1 MNKSNS
7 LILALPKGRVYED
20 FIPLLEK
27 TQFAIKDDV
36 KQSRKML
43 LDTKHPSVKV
53 LIIRGWD
60 VPTYITSGAAHI
72 GIVGKDIL
80 MEKEE
85 EEFVELADLGLGKCR
100 LSLAG
105 YEDVLTG
112 SARLKIATKYPK
124 SSTKFMNAIGIQPE
138 IIYLNGAQEIAPV
151 LGLSDAIIDLVDTGK
166 TLTANGLTEIKTIA
180 NISTRLIANKAS
192 IKTKSTIINEIMEAL
207 KSVSYT
213 HLTLPTKA

>member
-1 MNKSNS
+1 MNKSNA

-36 KQSRKML
+36 KKSRKML

-72 GIVGKDIL
+72 GIIGKDIL

-105 YEDVLTG
+105 YEDVLRG

-124 SSTKFMNAIGIQPE
+124 SSIKFMNSIGIQPE

-180 NISTRLIANKAS
+180 DISSRLIANKAS
-192 IKTKSTIINEIMEAL
+192 MKTKSKIINEIMEAL
-207 KSVSYT
+207 K
-213 HLTLPTKA
+213 

>member
-36 KQSRKML
+36 KKSRMML

-112 SARLKIATKYPK
+112 SARLKVATKYPK
-124 SSTKFMNAIGIQPE
+124 SSTKFMNSIGIQPE

-180 NISTRLIANKAS
+180 DISTRLIANKAS
-192 IKTKSTIINEIMEAL
+192 MKTKSKIINEIMEAL
-207 KSVSYT
+207 K
-213 HLTLPTKA
+213 

>member
-36 KQSRKML
+36 KKSRKML

-112 SARLKIATKYPK
+112 SARLKVATKYPK
-124 SSTKFMNAIGIQPE
+124 SSTKFMNSIGIQPE

-166 TLTANGLTEIKTIA
+166 TLAANGLTEIKTISD
-180 NISTRLIANKAS
+180 ISTRLIANKAS

-207 KSVSYT
+207 K
-213 HLTLPTKA
+213 

>member
-20 FIPLLEK
+20 FIPMLEK

-36 KQSRKML
+36 KKSRKML
-43 LDTKHPSVKV
+43 LDTKHPGVKV

-80 MEKEE
+80 MEKDE

-124 SSTKFMNAIGIQPE
+124 SSTKFMNSIGIQPE

-166 TLTANGLTEIKTIA
+166 TLTANGLKEIKIIA
-180 NISTRLIANKAS
+180 DISTRLIANKAS
-192 IKTKSTIINEIMEAL
+192 IKTKATIINEIMEAL
-207 KSVSYT
+207 K
-213 HLTLPTKA
+213 

>member
-36 KQSRKML
+36 KKSRKML

-105 YEDVLTG
+105 YENVLTG
-112 SARLKIATKYPK
+112 SARLKVATKYPK
-124 SSTKFMNAIGIQPE
+124 SSTKFMNSIGIQPE

-166 TLTANGLTEIKTIA
+166 TLTANGLIEIKTIA
-180 NISTRLIANKAS
+180 DISTRLIANKAS
-192 IKTKSTIINEIMEAL
+192 MKTKIY
-207 KSVSYT
+207 VY
-213 HLTLPTKA
+213 

>member
-36 KQSRKML
+36 KKSRKML
-43 LDTKHPSVKV
+43 LDTKHPGVKV

-60 VPTYITSGAAHI
+60 LPTYITSGAAHI

-85 EEFVELADLGLGKCR
+85 EEFVELTDLGLGKCR

-124 SSTKFMNAIGIQPE
+124 SSMKFMNSIGIQPE

-166 TLTANGLTEIKTIA
+166 TLTANGLKEIKTIA
-180 NISTRLIANKAS
+180 DISTRLIANKAS
-192 IKTKSTIINEIMEAL
+192 MKTKSTIINEIMEAL
-207 KSVSYT
+207 
-213 HLTLPTKA
+213 A

>member
-20 FIPLLEK
+20 FIPLLDK

-36 KQSRKML
+36 KRSRKML

-124 SSTKFMNAIGIQPE
+124 SSTKFMNSIGIQPE

-166 TLTANGLTEIKTIA
+166 TLIANGLTEIKTIA
-180 NISTRLIANKAS
+180 DISTRLIANKAS
-192 IKTKSTIINEIMEAL
+192 MKTKSTIINEIMEAL
-207 KSVSYT
+207 KQC
-213 HLTLPTKA
+213 

>member
-7 LILALPKGRVYED
+7 VILALPKGRVYED

-36 KQSRKML
+36 KKSRKML

-124 SSTKFMNAIGIQPE
+124 SSTKFMNSIGIQPE

-166 TLTANGLTEIKTIA
+166 TLTANGLTELKIIA
-180 NISTRLIANKAS
+180 DISTRLIANKAS
-192 IKTKSTIINEIMEAL
+192 IKTKATIINEIMEAL
-207 KSVSYT
+207 K
-213 HLTLPTKA
+213 

>member
-36 KQSRKML
+36 KKSRKML

-105 YEDVLTG
+105 YEDALTG

-180 NISTRLIANKAS
+180 DISTRLIANKAS

-207 KSVSYT
+207 K
-213 HLTLPTKA
+213 

>member
-36 KQSRKML
+36 KKSRKML
-43 LDTKHPSVKV
+43 LDTKHPGVKV

-60 VPTYITSGAAHI
+60 LPTYITSGAAHI

-124 SSTKFMNAIGIQPE
+124 SSTKFMNSIGIQPE

-166 TLTANGLTEIKTIA
+166 TLTANGLTEIKIIA
-180 NISTRLIANKAS
+180 DISTRLIANKAS
-192 IKTKSTIINEIMEAL
+192 IKTKATIINEIMEVL
-207 KSVSYT
+207 K
-213 HLTLPTKA
+213 

>member
-1 MNKSNS
+1 MNKSNP

-36 KQSRKML
+36 KKSRKML

-124 SSTKFMNAIGIQPE
+124 SSTKFMNSIGIQPE

-166 TLTANGLTEIKTIA
+166 TLTANGLTEIKTVA
-180 NISTRLIANKAS
+180 DISTRLIANKAS
-192 IKTKSTIINEIMEAL
+192 IKTKSTVIDEIMEAL
-207 KSVSYT
+207 K
-213 HLTLPTKA
+213 

>member
-36 KQSRKML
+36 KKSRKML
-43 LDTKHPSVKV
+43 LDTKHPGVKV

-60 VPTYITSGAAHI
+60 LPTYITSGAAHI

-124 SSTKFMNAIGIQPE
+124 SSTKFMNSIGIQPE

-151 LGLSDAIIDLVDTGK
+151 LGLSDAIIDLVDSGK
-166 TLTANGLTEIKTIA
+166 TLTANGLTEIQTIA
-180 NISTRLIANKAS
+180 DISTRLIANKAS
-192 IKTKSTIINEIMEAL
+192 MKTKSKIINEIMEAL
-207 KSVSYT
+207 K
-213 HLTLPTKA
+213 

>member
-1 MNKSNS
+1 MNKSNP
-7 LILALPKGRVYED
+7 LIIALPKGRVYED

-36 KQSRKML
+36 KKSRKML
-43 LDTKHPSVKV
+43 LDTKHPTVKV

-105 YEDVLTG
+105 YEDILTG

-124 SSTKFMNAIGIQPE
+124 SSTKFMNSIGIQPE

-166 TLTANGLTEIKTIA
+166 TLDANGLKEIKTIA
-180 NISTRLIANKAS
+180 DISTRLIANKAS
-192 IKTKSTIINEIMEAL
+192 MKTKSSIINEIREVL
-207 KSVSYT
+207 K
-213 HLTLPTKA
+213 

>member
-1 MNKSNS
+1 MTISNS

-36 KQSRKML
+36 KKSRKML

-53 LIIRGWD
+53 LIVRGWD
-60 VPTYITSGAAHI
+60 VPTYITSGAAHM

-105 YEDVLTG
+105 YEDVLKG

-124 SSTKFMNAIGIQPE
+124 SSTKFMNSIGIQPE

-166 TLTANGLTEIKTIA
+166 TLTANGLIEIKTIA
-180 NISTRLIANKAS
+180 DITTRLIANKAS
-192 IKTKSTIINEIMEAL
+192 MKTKSTIINEIMEAL
-207 KSVSYT
+207 
-213 HLTLPTKA
+213 A

>member
-1 MNKSNS
+1 MKKSNA

-20 FIPLLEK
+20 FIALLEK

-36 KQSRKML
+36 KKSRKML

-180 NISTRLIANKAS
+180 DISTRLIANKAS

-207 KSVSYT
+207 K
-213 HLTLPTKA
+213 

>member
-1 MNKSNS
+1 MNKSDS

-27 TQFAIKDDV
+27 TQFAIKDDG
-36 KQSRKML
+36 KKSRKML
-43 LDTKHPSVKV
+43 LDTKHPRVKV
-53 LIIRGWD
+53 LIVRGWD

-112 SARLKIATKYPK
+112 SARLKVATKYPK
-124 SSTKFMNAIGIQPE
+124 SSTKFMNSIGIQPE
-138 IIYLNGAQEIAPV
+138 IIYLNGAQEIAPL
-151 LGLSDAIIDLVDTGK
+151 LGLSDAIIDLVDSGK
-166 TLTANGLTEIKTIA
+166 TLSANGLTEIQTIA
-180 NISTRLIANKAS
+180 DISTRLIANKAS
-192 IKTKSTIINEIMEAL
+192 MKTKSKIINEIMEAL
-207 KSVSYT
+207 R
-213 HLTLPTKA
+213 

>member
-1 MNKSNS
+1 MKMMDKSYP
-7 LILALPKGRVYED
+7 LILALPKGRVFED
-20 FIPLLEK
+20 LIPLLKE
-27 TQFAIKDDV
+27 TQFAIMDDV
-36 KQSRKML
+36 KESRKML
-43 LDTKHPSVKV
+43 LDTLHPDVKV

-85 EEFVELADLGLGKCR
+85 EEFIELVDLGVGKCR

-105 YEDVLTG
+105 YKDALSG
-112 SARLKIATKYPK
+112 SARLRIATKYPK
-124 SSTKFMNAIGIQPE
+124 SSVKFMNSIGIQPE

-151 LGLSDAIIDLVDTGK
+151 LGLSDAIIDLVDSGK
-166 TLTANGLTEIKTIA
+166 TLTANGLKEIKTIA
-180 NISTRLIANKAS
+180 DISTRLIANKAS

-207 KSVSYT
+207 K
-213 HLTLPTKA
+213 

>member
-1 MNKSNS
+1 MNKFNS

-27 TQFAIKDDV
+27 TQFAIEDDV
-36 KQSRKML
+36 KKSRKML

-105 YEDVLTG
+105 YKDVLTG

-124 SSTKFMNAIGIQPE
+124 SSTKFMNSIGIQPE
-138 IIYLNGAQEIAPV
+138 IIYLNGAQEIAPI

-180 NISTRLIANKAS
+180 DISTRLIANKAS
-192 IKTKSTIINEIMEAL
+192 MKTKSTIISEIMEAL
-207 KSVSYT
+207 E
-213 HLTLPTKA
+213 

>member
-36 KQSRKML
+36 KKSRKML

-124 SSTKFMNAIGIQPE
+124 SSTKFMNSIGIQPE

-166 TLTANGLTEIKTIA
+166 TLAANGLIEIKTIA
-180 NISTRLIANKAS
+180 DISTRLIANKAS
-192 IKTKSTIINEIMEAL
+192 MKTKSTIINEIMEVL
-207 KSVSYT
+207 K
-213 HLTLPTKA
+213 

>member
-36 KQSRKML
+36 KKSRKML

-124 SSTKFMNAIGIQPE
+124 SSTKFMNSIGIQPE

-166 TLTANGLTEIKTIA
+166 TLTANGLTEIKTFA
-180 NISTRLIANKAS
+180 DISTRLIANKAS

-207 KSVSYT
+207 K
-213 HLTLPTKA
+213 

>member
-1 MNKSNS
+1 MNKFNS

-20 FIPLLEK
+20 FKPLLEK

-36 KQSRKML
+36 KKSRKML

-105 YEDVLTG
+105 YEDALTG

-124 SSTKFMNAIGIQPE
+124 SSTKFMNSIGIQPE

-166 TLTANGLTEIKTIA
+166 TLAANGLTEIKTIA
-180 NISTRLIANKAS
+180 DISTRLIANKAS
-192 IKTKSTIINEIMEAL
+192 IKTKSKIINEIMEAL
-207 KSVSYT
+207 K
-213 HLTLPTKA
+213 

>member
-27 TQFAIKDDV
+27 TEFAIKDDV
-36 KQSRKML
+36 KKSRKML

-53 LIIRGWD
+53 LIVRGWD

-85 EEFVELADLGLGKCR
+85 EEYVELADLGLGKCR

-112 SARLKIATKYPK
+112 SARLRVATKYPK
-124 SSTKFMNAIGIQPE
+124 SSTKFMNSIGIQPE

-151 LGLSDAIIDLVDTGK
+151 LGLSDAIIDLVDSGK
-166 TLTANGLTEIKTIA
+166 TLTANGLTEIQTIA
-180 NISTRLIANKAS
+180 YISTRLIANKAS
-192 IKTKSTIINEIMEAL
+192 MKTKSKIINEIMEAL
-207 KSVSYT
+207 K
-213 HLTLPTKA
+213 

>member
-1 MNKSNS
+1 MNKSDS

-36 KQSRKML
+36 KKSRKML

-166 TLTANGLTEIKTIA
+166 TLTANGLKEIKTIA
-180 NISTRLIANKAS
+180 DISTRLIANKAS

-207 KSVSYT
+207 K
-213 HLTLPTKA
+213 

>member
-1 MNKSNS
+1 MKEYLKDNHKSNS

-20 FIPLLEK
+20 FIPLLKK

-36 KQSRKML
+36 KKSRKML

-60 VPTYITSGAAHI
+60 VPTYITSGAADI

-180 NISTRLIANKAS
+180 DISTRLIANKAS

-207 KSVSYT
+207 K
-213 HLTLPTKA
+213 

>member
-1 MNKSNS
+1 VNKSNT

-36 KQSRKML
+36 KKSRKML

-180 NISTRLIANKAS
+180 DISTRLIANKAS

-207 KSVSYT
+207 K
-213 HLTLPTKA
+213 

>member
-36 KQSRKML
+36 KKSRKML

-112 SARLKIATKYPK
+112 SARLKVATKYPK
-124 SSTKFMNAIGIQPE
+124 SSTKFMNSIGIQPE

-180 NISTRLIANKAS
+180 DISTRLIANKAS

-207 KSVSYT
+207 K
-213 HLTLPTKA
+213 